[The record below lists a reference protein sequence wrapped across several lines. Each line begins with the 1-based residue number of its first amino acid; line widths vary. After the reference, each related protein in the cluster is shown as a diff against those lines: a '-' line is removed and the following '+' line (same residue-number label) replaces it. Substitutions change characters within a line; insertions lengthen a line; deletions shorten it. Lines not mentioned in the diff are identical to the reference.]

1 MKSMWF
7 WRVLAVALL
16 FGTGPG
22 RADGRHHTPPDSPE
36 GIVSVDTFSRHDL
49 KQMIED
55 EYRDEIPWEQAFG
68 EFVDVNAYVPNLTVQ
83 ETYDYFQDIY
93 HLEDWTI
100 SVRNVEPMGQ
110 LNGRNRYVA
119 AENMP
124 PGGNIYLLEE
134 KHPESHTVDWWVGHS
149 PDDIWMHYY
158 IRVIDAREFMGRPGV
173 LLTWVNFG
181 HANFEQDPVL
191 MQGFL
196 MMRIAHA
203 AERDNMVKVLNWR
216 AAGNTGPVDDQVKL
230 ELELF
235 DVENYDAMYI
245 WNTVASQMTPTV
257 AWSDLY
263 DGFISSH
270 FYVADTPKEA
280 TWAYLS
286 DPKHMAEW
294 TVSLRNIHDIPG
306 DNRFIGIERLSPQGL
321 ILGEMSISEES
332 NSFDLKMSVVGRYQH
347 LFGNTKWMTS
357 SIRVLDG
364 QETVGKP
371 GSVVVWTAYHHLA
384 YSARPELE
392 EEWKFLPVRNMF
404 AADNV
409 RQVIENKR

>member
-1 MKSMWF
+1 MKSKWF
-7 WRVLAVALL
+7 CRVMVVALML
-16 FGTGPG
+16 EAGAGW
-22 RADGRHHTPPDSPE
+22 ANDHHHPAPDLPE

-49 KQMIED
+49 KQMIEAG
-55 EYRDEIPWEQAFG
+55 YRDEIPWEEAFG
-68 EFVDVNAYVPNLTVQ
+68 EFVDVNAYIPGLTVQ

-100 SVRNVEPMGQ
+100 SVRNVEPLGQ
-110 LNGRNRYVA
+110 LDGKNRYVA
-119 AENMP
+119 AESMP

-134 KHPESHTVDWWVGHS
+134 KHPDTHTVDWWVGHS

-158 IRVIDAREFMGRPGV
+158 VRVIDAQAFIGRPGV

-181 HANFEQDPVL
+181 HANFEQDPIL

-203 AERDNMVKVLNWR
+203 VERDNMVKILNWR
-216 AAGNTGPVDDQVKL
+216 AAGNTGPVDEDVKH

-235 DVENYDAMYI
+235 DVENYDPMDI
-245 WNTVASQMTPTV
+245 WSAVASQMTPTV

-263 DGFISSH
+263 GGFISSH
-270 FYVADTPKEA
+270 FYVPDIPKEV

-286 DPKHMAEW
+286 DPKNMAEW
-294 TVSLRNIHDIPG
+294 TVSLRNIHTIPCN
-306 DNRFIGIERLSPQGL
+306 NRFIGIERLSPQGL

-332 NSFDLKMSVVGRYQH
+332 CSFDLRMSVVGRYQRF
-347 LFGNTKWMTS
+347 LGNTKWMTS

-364 QETVGKP
+364 QEAVGKP
-371 GSVVVWTAYHHLA
+371 GSVVVWTTYRHAAYDAL
-384 YSARPELE
+384 PELK

-404 AADNV
+404 AVDNV
-409 RQVIENKR
+409 TRLLE